1 MTTPAPNDDLVRALK
16 EADAQWQRR
25 CDQWER
31 EIKQSDPDTDYS
43 AAFATMRVTRDGRA
57 AAALEAQAERIS
69 VLERAL
75 EPSAETKA
83 AYSGEFFERL
93 EISNPN
99 FDEDDENE
107 PETLVQQ
114 VPVSWT
120 TIKEIMAA
128 IRSQATLTG
137 AR

>member
-1 MTTPAPNDDLVRALK
+1 MTTPAPNDDLVRRLRASRYAVSV
-16 EADAQWQRR
+16 EAA
-25 CDQWER
+25 
-31 EIKQSDPDTDYS
+31 S
-43 AAFATMRVTRDGRA
+43 
-57 AAALEAQAERIS
+57 ALEAQAERIS

-83 AYSGEFFERL
+83 AYSGEFYERV
-93 EISNPN
+93 EVSNPN

-114 VPVSWT
+114 VPISWT

-128 IRSQATLTG
+128 IRSQATPG